1 MKNGI
6 KHGGLRR
13 LTLGE
18 INLAR
23 TLYSF
28 SIRYNEVWIHR
39 ESYLPFNMQRQ
50 DTAMTPTANYGS
62 RKEHIKKTFQC
73 HIAK

>member
-1 MKNGI
+1 MLREMNDI
-6 KHGGLRR
+6 DRDGLRR

-18 INLAR
+18 INMAR

-39 ESYLPFNMQRQ
+39 ASYLPFNMPGQQLCYDPKR
-50 DTAMTPTANYGS
+50 
-62 RKEHIKKTFQC
+62 
-73 HIAK
+73 